1 MLEFYYDFMDRYCQ
15 RTDFMYCEMDT
26 DSAYMA
32 ISGKSLDCIVKP
44 HMQQQYL
51 RGLYDFCN
59 QLDIEADAQHHWFPR
74 KCCVNTLKGTKEHRG
89 FLS

>member
-1 MLEFYYDFMDRYCQ
+1 MLEFYYDCMNRYCP

-26 DSAYMA
+26 DSAYIA

-51 RGLYDFCN
+51 RGLYDICN
-59 QLDIEADAQHHWFPR
+59 QLDIEADAFHGNAVPN
-74 KCCVNTLKGTKEHRG
+74 KLKGINEHRG